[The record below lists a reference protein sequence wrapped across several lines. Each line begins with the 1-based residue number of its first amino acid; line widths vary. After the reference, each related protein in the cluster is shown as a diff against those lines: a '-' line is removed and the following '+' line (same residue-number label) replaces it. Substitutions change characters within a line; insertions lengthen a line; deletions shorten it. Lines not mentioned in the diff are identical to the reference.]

1 MQIVLPCEDQELR
14 IETSN
19 RQFFRISRHET
30 LPLQM
35 ELALVNLIQ
44 QELLVFKMMERL
56 TFDVERR
63 PDFTALALFRCIDRG
78 NHGCIDEVNLA
89 QFFKNNGIFLH
100 ERELAAIIR
109 RIDTSGDQTI
119 TYEELN
125 DFLKV

>member
-1 MQIVLPCEDQELR
+1 
-14 IETSN
+14 
-19 RQFFRISRHET
+19 
-30 LPLQM
+30 M

-56 TFDVERR
+56 TFDLERR